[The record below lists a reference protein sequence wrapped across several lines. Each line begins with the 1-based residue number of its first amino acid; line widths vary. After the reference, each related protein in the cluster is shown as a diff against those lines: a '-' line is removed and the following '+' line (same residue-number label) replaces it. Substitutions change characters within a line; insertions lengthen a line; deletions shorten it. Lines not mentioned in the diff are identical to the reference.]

1 MQKFYKIGK
10 LNKSMEMQIGNN
22 EILARLA
29 KLQADVDFIKRNMVD
44 EDDDVL
50 TDEEI
55 RMIDE
60 SLVNE
65 KEGKLI
71 SHEELKKELGL

>member
-1 MQKFYKIGK
+1 
-10 LNKSMEMQIGNN
+10 MEMQIGNN